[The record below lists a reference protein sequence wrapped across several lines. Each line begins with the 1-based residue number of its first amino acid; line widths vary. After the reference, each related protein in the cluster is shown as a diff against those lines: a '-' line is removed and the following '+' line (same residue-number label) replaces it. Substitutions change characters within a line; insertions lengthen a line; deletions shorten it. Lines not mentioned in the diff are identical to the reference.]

1 MTSIEPAAW
10 RVLAIS
16 TAACLAVAF
25 GCWWGV
31 RTLQA
36 SAERYRARF
45 VHAVSIQLGRFHL
58 FIDPGRLLTLNVAAA
73 LGITLAAWLLTRSA
87 GIAMGVAI
95 ATGFAPRW
103 TLHVIRVRRRLRFR
117 EQMPDL
123 LLLTAGGLRAGGSLW
138 QALERAS
145 ADLPNPARQEIELM
159 LREQRLGVSFAD
171 SVSHLER
178 RLPVEEMLLMAAAL
192 RIAHDTGGNLAESLE
207 TLAETCRRKLSL
219 ESKIRALTAQGRMQ
233 GWVMSLLPLL
243 LGAVLFQLEPTAM
256 ARLFDTRLGLSVCAV
271 VAVLQ
276 LLGLH
281 FVRRIV
287 AIDV

>member
-1 MTSIEPAAW
+1 MPSTDPIAW
-10 RVLAIS
+10 RMLGIS
-16 TAACLAVAF
+16 MAACVAVAF

-31 RTLQA
+31 RTLQS
-36 SAERYRARF
+36 SADRYRARF
-45 VHAVSIQLGRFHL
+45 LHSVSIQLGRFHL
-58 FIDPGRLLTLNVAAA
+58 FIDPGRLLTVNVLAAVAA
-73 LGITLAAWLLTRSA
+73 TLTIWALTRSP
-87 GIAMGVAI
+87 AI
-95 ATGFAPRW
+95 AIVVALVSGFVPRW
-103 TLHVIRVRRRLRFR
+103 TLEAIRIRRRQRFR
-117 EQMPDL
+117 EQLPDL
-123 LLLTAGGLRAGGSLW
+123 LLLTSGSLRAGGSLW

-145 ADLPNPARQEIELM
+145 ADLPHPARQEIELM

-178 RLPVEEMLLMAAAL
+178 RMPVEEMLLMAAAL

-207 TLAETCRRKLSL
+207 GLAEASRRKLSL

-233 GWVMSLLPLL
+233 GWVMGLLPLL
-243 LGAVLFQLEPTAM
+243 LGAVLFQIEPTAM
-256 ARLFDTRLGLSVCAV
+256 GRLFDTRLGLSVCAV

>member
-1 MTSIEPAAW
+1 MPTLDPAAW
-10 RVLAIS
+10 RLLAVS
-16 TAACLAVAF
+16 AAACLAVAL

-31 RTLQA
+31 RTLQS

-45 VHAVSIQLGRFHL
+45 IHAVSIQLGRFHL
-58 FIDPGRLLTLNVAAA
+58 FIDPGRLLTVNVFAA
-73 LGITLAAWLLTRSA
+73 LAVTLGAWILTRSPA
-87 GIAMGVAI
+87 IVVAI
-95 ATGFAPRW
+95 ALATGFAPRW
-103 TLHVIRVRRRLRFR
+103 TLHLIRVRRRQRFR
-117 EQMPDL
+117 EQLPDL

-145 ADLPNPARQEIELM
+145 ADLPHPARQEIELM

-178 RLPVEEMLLMAAAL
+178 RMPVEEMLLMAAAL

-207 TLAETCRRKLSL
+207 GLAEACRRKLTL

-233 GWVMSLLPLL
+233 GWVMGLLPLL
-243 LGAVLFQLEPTAM
+243 LGAVLFQIEPTAM
-256 ARLFDTRLGLSVCAV
+256 ARLFDTRLGLAVCAV
-271 VAVLQ
+271 VGVLQ